1 MIIRIVK
8 MTFIP
13 EQINTFMEIFTG
25 AQNKIEAFPG
35 CKGVDLTRDLRQ
47 PNIFITI
54 SIWDSLE
61 SLDNYRHSELFISTW
76 AATKVLFSER
86 PDAWSLDKIM

>member
-13 EQINTFMEIFTG
+13 EQLETFIGIFSD
-25 AQNKIEAFPG
+25 AQKKIEGFPG

-47 PNIFITI
+47 PNVCITI
-54 SIWDSLE
+54 SIWENVE
-61 SLDNYRHSELFISTW
+61 SLDRYRESELFISTW
-76 AATKVLFSER
+76 AQTKILFSER
-86 PDAWSLDKIM
+86 PDAWSLEKLM

>member
-13 EQINTFMEIFTG
+13 DQIETFMQIFAG
-25 AQNKIEAFPG
+25 AQKKIESFPG

-47 PNIFITI
+47 PNIYITI
-54 SIWDSLE
+54 SIWENLE
-61 SLDNYRHSELFISTW
+61 SLDQYRESELFISTW
-76 AATKVLFSER
+76 AQTKILFSER
-86 PDAWSLDKIM
+86 PDAWSLEKLK